1 MDVSVFDYALT
12 NVLSFFAGVFL
23 GLGVCACHK
32 DRFLQRERSHEDLS
46 TYNHNRIMPP
56 IETIMATAPQMNTIK

>member
-1 MDVSVFDYALT
+1 MDVSVFDYVLT

-56 IETIMATAPQMNTIK
+56 IETIMATAPQINTIK